1 MHLRNVTLKLTGHNF
16 SVNVQLPRTITI
28 TVPCS
33 PTSTRPN
40 VTLII
45 ILTLESTKAR
55 IMELLRNLIR
65 VLTLMRLYV
74 YADN

>member
-1 MHLRNVTLKLTGHNF
+1 VHLGNVTLILTGYNF
-16 SVNVQLPRTITI
+16 NVNVQLPGTITI
-28 TVPCS
+28 TVPFS
-33 PTSTRPN
+33 PTSSRPS

-45 ILTLESTKAR
+45 ILILANTKAR
-55 IMELLRNLIR
+55 IIELLRTLIR